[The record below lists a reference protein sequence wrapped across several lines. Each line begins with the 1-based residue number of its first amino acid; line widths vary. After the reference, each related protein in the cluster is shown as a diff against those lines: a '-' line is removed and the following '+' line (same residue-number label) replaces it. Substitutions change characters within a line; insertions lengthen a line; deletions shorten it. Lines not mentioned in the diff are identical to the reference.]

1 MADDLTQ
8 LSANELLALYRSKA
22 ASPVEVTKAVLDRI
36 ATLQPH
42 FNAYRVVD
50 AEAALA
56 QARASELRWQ
66 RGAPQGVLDGVP
78 VGFKD
83 LLNVQGL
90 PTRKG
95 SLATSDKPQ
104 AEDSPA
110 AARLRESGAV
120 LLGKTQTA
128 EFGWKGL
135 TETKLAGVTPN
146 AWDRQYASGG
156 SSGGAA
162 VSAALGLGPLQVGTD
177 GGGSI
182 RQPASVN
189 GVFGFKPSYG
199 RVAGYPAA
207 HNGTL
212 FHIGPITRTVTD
224 AALLLNVIAAPDVR
238 DWTSLP
244 SDGRDWTANLNDG
257 VKGLRIAYSR
267 TLGYLKV
274 DPGIAA
280 IVDRAVA
287 RLTELGAIVEDA
299 DPGFA
304 NPAPILGALAA
315 ERAARLRRDIGEAGL
330 VLLDPG
336 IRTSLEKAERHT
348 LAEAVEANR
357 LRGELAVLM
366 RRFHQRYDL
375 LVTPV
380 TSQPVPYVGSA
391 PEAPFLSPFNLTQ
404 QPAASVPAGF
414 DANGLPVGLHIV
426 GAQYNDAWVLRAARA
441 FENIQPFPALHLS
454 SLRGHAPA
462 WKLA

>member
-1 MADDLTQ
+1 MADDLTN
-8 LSANELLALYRSKA
+8 LSANELLQLYRNKT
-22 ASPVEVTKAVLDRI
+22 ASPVEVTQALLARI

-42 FNAYRVVD
+42 FNAYRSVD
-50 AEAALA
+50 GDAALA
-56 QARASELRWQ
+56 QAKASEARWQ
-66 RGAPQGVLDGVP
+66 QSLPQGLLDGVP

-83 LLNVQGL
+83 LLNVQGF

-95 SLATSDKPQ
+95 SLATADKVQ
-104 AEDSPA
+104 TEDCPA
-110 AARLRESGAV
+110 AARLRESGAI

-162 VSAALGLGPLQVGTD
+162 VSTALGLGPLHVGTD

-244 SDGRDWTANLNDG
+244 SEGRDWTLNLNEG
-257 VKGLRIAYSR
+257 IKGLRIAYSR

-274 DPGIAA
+274 DSGISA
-280 IVDRAVA
+280 ITDRAVA
-287 RLTELGAIVEDA
+287 KLTELGAIVEEV

-304 NPAPILGALAA
+304 NPSPILEALAA
-315 ERAARLRRDIGEAGL
+315 ERAIRLRHDIGDAGL
-330 VLLDPG
+330 ALLDPS
-336 IRTSLEKAERHT
+336 IRASLEKAERHT
-348 LAEAVEANR
+348 LTEVVEANQR
-357 LRGELAVLM
+357 RGELAAQM

-380 TSQPVPYVGSA
+380 TSQPVPHLGKA

-414 DANGLPVGLHIV
+414 DINGLPVGLHIV
-426 GAQYNDAWVLRAARA
+426 AAQYNDALVLRAARA

-454 SLRGHAPA
+454 SLRERAPT
-462 WKLA
+462 WGLA